1 MLPILKAYLECLE
14 ALHADMRKVLA
25 GLPLTALDWL
35 PGAEMNSLA
44 VLATH
49 VAGSER
55 YWVGEVAGSDPAHR
69 DRPTEFHIYGL
80 NEVELTAR
88 LDATLAHSRMVL
100 EKLTMSDLELRR
112 TAGDRGEVT
121 VAWALFHNLQHVGT
135 HLGQMQ
141 LTRQLWEQ
149 QLLEKEEN

>member
-1 MLPILKAYLECLE
+1 MLEAYLERLE
-14 ALHADMRKVLA
+14 ALHADMRQVLA
-25 GLPLTALDWL
+25 GLPLAALDWR
-35 PGAEMNSLA
+35 PAVEMNSLA

-55 YWVGEVAGSDPAHR
+55 YWVGEVAGGDPAHR
-69 DRPTEFHIYGL
+69 DRPTEFRIYGL

-88 LDATLAHSRMVL
+88 LDATLAHTRMVL
-100 EKLTMSDLELRR
+100 EKLTLPELELRR
-112 TAGDRGEVT
+112 QAGDRGEVT

-135 HLGQMQ
+135 HLGHMQ

-149 QLLEKEEN
+149 QLIEKFES

>member
-1 MLPILKAYLECLE
+1 MLPMLVAYLERLE
-14 ALHADMRKVLA
+14 ALHAEMNKVLA

-55 YWVGEVAGSDPAHR
+55 YWVGEVAGGDPAHR
-69 DRPTEFHIYGL
+69 DRPTEFRIYGL
-80 NEVELTAR
+80 NEIELIAR
-88 LDATLAHSRMVL
+88 LDATVAHSRMVL
-100 EKLTMSDLELRR
+100 ENLTLPGLELRR
-112 TAGDRGEVT
+112 SAADRGEVT

-149 QLLEKEEN
+149 QLIEKTGD

>member
-1 MLPILKAYLECLE
+1 MLPMLEAYRERLE
-14 ALHADMRKVLA
+14 ALHTDIHKTLT
-25 GLPLTALDWL
+25 GLPLAALDWL

-44 VLATH
+44 VLASH

-55 YWVGEVAGSDPAHR
+55 YWVGEVAGGDPSHR

-80 NEVELTAR
+80 NEVELSAR

-100 EKLTMSDLELRR
+100 ERLTSRELELRR
-112 TAGDRGEVT
+112 PAADRGEVT
-121 VAWALFHNLQHVGT
+121 VAWALFHNLQHVGM

-149 QLLEKEEN
+149 QLITETGD